1 MSGAARVLIATLV
14 AIAASAS
21 TSAQSLGQLAK
32 QEEARRAATKKPARS
47 FSNDDLGPQAIAS
60 PRAASAPAAC
70 YQSISTGGCV
80 TADAIIAAS
89 NAKLEGEVTRRQEAA
104 WRGRAD
110 KIRAELATA
119 RGSNN
124 PRLVADV
131 ERRWAKLETTA
142 EADQVPRQWLEPI
155 PTLSTRTPQ

>member
-21 TSAQSLGQLAK
+21 TSAQSLGQIAK
-32 QEEARRAATKKPARS
+32 QEEARRAATKKAARS

-60 PRAASAPAAC
+60 PRTANAAAC

-89 NAKLEGEVTRRQEAA
+89 NAKLHGEVTRRQEAA
-104 WRGRAD
+104 WRDRAD

-124 PRLVADV
+124 QRFIADV
-131 ERRWAKLETTA
+131 ERRWVKLETTA
-142 EADQVPRQWLEPI
+142 EAEQVPRQWLEPI